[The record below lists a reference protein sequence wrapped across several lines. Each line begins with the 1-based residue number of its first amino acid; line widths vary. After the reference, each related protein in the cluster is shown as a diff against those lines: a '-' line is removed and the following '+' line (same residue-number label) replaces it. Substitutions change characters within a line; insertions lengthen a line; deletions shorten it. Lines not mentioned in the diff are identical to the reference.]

1 MPTPPNPPAT
11 EPDPMTRFPSLK
23 PAQRRRTLPLLALP
37 LALLAG
43 CSSLGGDSVDYRST
57 VVRAQPLDVPP
68 DLTQLSRES
77 RYQTQGG
84 IVSAAAANAPAAAAA
99 PAAPAVALSSLGE
112 MRIERSGQQRWLVV
126 PMTPEQLWP
135 QLRAFWEARGFRIE
149 MEDAKAGVIE
159 TNWAENRGKL
169 PNDVVRNLLGRLAG
183 NLFDTG
189 ERDQFRTRLERT
201 ELGGKPATEV
211 FISHRGIE
219 EAVLS
224 PTGARDDN
232 TTRWRLRP
240 SDPQLEAEMLARL
253 MVSLGG
259 VRDEPAARAVVAAA
273 PEAPSR
279 ARLVVDNTAI
289 EIDEAFDRAWRRV
302 GLALDRG
309 GFTVED
315 RDRTLGIYYVRYVDP
330 RSIGKEEPGFWS
342 RLFGNTD
349 NPLEVKR
356 FRVVVRANGPQTV
369 VAILDN
375 AGLVDKGETAKRV
388 APQLLAELR

>member
-1 MPTPPNPPAT
+1 M
-11 EPDPMTRFPSLK
+11 SS
-23 PAQRRRTLPLLALP
+23 PLRNSSRPALP
-37 LALLAG
+37 LRAHERAVARAAAAALTALLVAG
-43 CSSLGGDSVDYRST
+43 CGSLGGDTIDDRGT
-57 VVRAQPLDVPP
+57 VVRAKPLDVPP
-68 DLTQLSRES
+68 DLTQLARDS

-84 IVSAAAANAPAAAAA
+84 VVSAAATNVPTASGAPAAVALG
-99 PAAPAVALSSLGE
+99 AVAN

-126 PMTPEQLWP
+126 PAAPEQLWP
-135 QLRAFWEARGFRIE
+135 QLRAFWEARGFQIA

-159 TNWAENRGKL
+159 TNWSENRGKL

-201 ELGGKPATEV
+201 EAGGKVSTEV

-259 VRDEPAARAVVAAA
+259 PQDVAAARTTVAAA
-273 PEAPSR
+273 PEAPAR
-279 ARLVVDNTAI
+279 ARLVVDGAAI
-289 EIDEAFDRAWRRV
+289 EVDEPFDRAWRRV

-315 RDRTLGIYYVRYVDP
+315 RDRSLGLYYVRYIDP
-330 RSIGKEEPGFWS
+330 KSLGKEEPGFWS
-342 RLFGNTD
+342 KLFGNTD
-349 NPLEVKR
+349 NPLEVRR
-356 FRVVVRANGPQTV
+356 FRVAVRANGPQTV
-369 VAILDN
+369 VAIMN
-375 AGLVDKGETAKRV
+375 SAGAADTGENGKRV
-388 APQLLAELR
+388 AAQLLAELR

>member
-1 MPTPPNPPAT
+1 MSHPLRQSPRPA
-11 EPDPMTRFPSLK
+11 
-23 PAQRRRTLPLLALP
+23 LPLLAAT

-43 CSSLGGDSVDYRST
+43 CGSLGGDSTDYRST
-57 VVRAQPLDVPP
+57 VVRQQPLDVPP
-68 DLTQLSRES
+68 DLTQLARES
-77 RYQTQGG
+77 RYQSQGG
-84 IVSAAAANAPAAAAA
+84 VVSAAAANAPAAPRAAA
-99 PAAPAVALSSLGE
+99 QAPGAPAVALTTAGDL
-112 MRIERSGQQRWLVV
+112 RIERSGQQRWLVASR
-126 PMTPEQLWP
+126 PPEQLWP
-135 QLRAFWEARGFRIE
+135 LLRPFWEARGFQIA

-159 TNWAENRGKL
+159 TNWSENRGKL

-201 ELGGKPATEV
+201 EAGGKVSTEV

-259 VRDEPAARAVVAAA
+259 PQDVAAARTTVAAA
-273 PEAPSR
+273 PEAPAR
-279 ARLVVDNTAI
+279 ARLVVDGAAI
-289 EIDEAFDRAWRRV
+289 EVDEPFDRAWRRV

-315 RDRTLGIYYVRYVDP
+315 RDRSLGLYYVRYIDP
-330 RSIGKEEPGFWS
+330 KSLGKEEPGFWS
-342 RLFGNTD
+342 KLFGNTD
-349 NPLEVKR
+349 NPLEVRR
-356 FRVVVRANGPQTV
+356 FRVAVRANGPQTV
-369 VAILDN
+369 VAIMN
-375 AGLVDKGETAKRV
+375 SAGAADTGENGKRV
-388 APQLLAELR
+388 AAQLLAELR

>member
-1 MPTPPNPPAT
+1 
-11 EPDPMTRFPSLK
+11 MTTSLRKLPRPS
-23 PAQRRRTLPLLALP
+23 LPLLAASLV
-37 LALLAG
+37 LLGG
-43 CSSLGGDSVDYRST
+43 CGSLGGSDPVDYRST
-57 VVRAQPLDVPP
+57 VVRAKPLDVPP

-84 IVSAAAANAPAAAAA
+84 VVSAAAGNPQAAATTTGT
-99 PAAPAVALSSLGE
+99 PAVAVQGVGE
-112 MRIERSGQQRWLVV
+112 LRIERSGQQRWLVA
-126 PMTPEQLWP
+126 PLPPEQLWP
-135 QLRAFWEARGFRIE
+135 QLRAFWEARGFQIAN
-149 MEDAKAGVIE
+149 EDAKAGVIE

-189 ERDQFRTRLERT
+189 ERDQFRTRLERV
-201 ELGGKPATEV
+201 EIGGKPATEI

-219 EAVLS
+219 ETVVS

-259 VRDEPAARAVVAAA
+259 ARDEPAARAVVAAA

-279 ARLVVDNTAI
+279 ARLVGNGSAL
-289 EIDEAFDRAWRRV
+289 EIDEAFDRAWRRI

-315 RDRTLGIYYVRYVDP
+315 RDRSQGLYYVRYVDP
-330 RSIGKEEPGFWS
+330 NSIGKEEPGFWS
-342 RLFGNTD
+342 RMFGNTE
-349 NPLEVKR
+349 NPLEVRR
-356 FRVVVRANGPQTV
+356 FRVFVRANGQQTLV
-369 VAILDN
+369 TILTSTG
-375 AGLVDKGETAKRV
+375 GLEQGETGQRV
-388 APQLLAELR
+388 AAQLLAELR

>member
-1 MPTPPNPPAT
+1 MSHPLRQSPRPA
-11 EPDPMTRFPSLK
+11 
-23 PAQRRRTLPLLALP
+23 LPLLAAT

-43 CSSLGGDSVDYRST
+43 CGSIGGDSTDYRST
-57 VVRAQPLDVPP
+57 VVRQQPLDVPP
-68 DLTQLSRES
+68 DLTQLARES
-77 RYQTQGG
+77 RYQSQGG
-84 IVSAAAANAPAAAAA
+84 VVSAAAANAPAAPRAAA
-99 PAAPAVALSSLGE
+99 QAPGAPAVALTTAGDL
-112 MRIERSGQQRWLVV
+112 RIERSGQQRWLVASQ
-126 PMTPEQLWP
+126 PPEQLWP
-135 QLRAFWEARGFRIE
+135 QLRPFWEGRGFQIA

-169 PNDVVRNLLGRLAG
+169 PKDVVRNVLGRLAG

-189 ERDQFRTRLERT
+189 ERDQFRTRLERVD
-201 ELGGKPATEV
+201 LGGGKVGTEV

-219 EAVLS
+219 EAVIS
-224 PTGARDDN
+224 PTGARDDDS
-232 TTRWRLRP
+232 TRWKLRP

-253 MVSLGG
+253 MVALGG

-279 ARLVVDNTAI
+279 ARLVVDGTAL

-315 RDRTLGIYYVRYVDP
+315 RDRTLGLYYVRYIDP
-330 RSIGKEEPGFWS
+330 KSIGKEEPGFWS

-349 NPLEVKR
+349 NPLEVRR
-356 FRVVVRANGPQTV
+356 FRVVVRANGAQTV
-369 VAILDN
+369 VAILDA
-375 AGLVDKGETAKRV
+375 AGNVDKGETGKRV
-388 APQLLAELR
+388 ASQLFTELR

>member
-1 MPTPPNPPAT
+1 
-11 EPDPMTRFPSLK
+11 
-23 PAQRRRTLPLLALP
+23 
-37 LALLAG
+37 
-43 CSSLGGDSVDYRST
+43 V
-57 VVRAQPLDVPP
+57 
-68 DLTQLSRES
+68 
-77 RYQTQGG
+77 
-84 IVSAAAANAPAAAAA
+84 PAA
-99 PAAPAVALSSLGE
+99 
-112 MRIERSGQQRWLVV
+112 
-126 PMTPEQLWP
+126 PEQLWP
-135 QLRAFWEARGFRIE
+135 QLRAFWEARGFQIA

-159 TNWAENRGKL
+159 TNWSENRGKL

-201 ELGGKPATEV
+201 EAGGKVSTEV

-259 VRDEPAARAVVAAA
+259 PQDVAAARTTVAAA
-273 PEAPSR
+273 PEAPAR
-279 ARLVVDNTAI
+279 ARLVVDGAAI
-289 EIDEAFDRAWRRV
+289 EVDEPFDRAWRRV

-315 RDRTLGIYYVRYVDP
+315 RDRSLGLYYVRYIDP
-330 RSIGKEEPGFWS
+330 KSLGKEEPGFWS
-342 RLFGNTD
+342 KLFGNTD
-349 NPLEVKR
+349 NPLEVRR
-356 FRVVVRANGPQTV
+356 FRVAVRANGPQTV
-369 VAILDN
+369 VAIMN
-375 AGLVDKGETAKRV
+375 SAGAADTGENGKRV
-388 APQLLAELR
+388 AAQLLAELR

>member
-1 MPTPPNPPAT
+1 MSHALRNTPRLA
-11 EPDPMTRFPSLK
+11 
-23 PAQRRRTLPLLALP
+23 LPLLAAS

-43 CSSLGGDSVDYRST
+43 CGSLGGDSVDYRST
-57 VVRAQPLDVPP
+57 AVRAKPLEVPP
-68 DLTQLSRES
+68 DLSQLARDS
-77 RYQTQGG
+77 RYQSPGG
-84 IVSAAAANAPAAAAA
+84 VISAAAPTAPAAAGA
-99 PAAPAVALSSLGE
+99 PGAPSVALSSVGSL
-112 MRIERSGQQRWLVV
+112 RIERSGQQRWLVA
-126 PMTPEQLWP
+126 PQPPEQLWP
-135 QLRAFWEARGFRIE
+135 QLRAFWEARGFQIA

-159 TNWAENRGKL
+159 TNWSENRGKL

-189 ERDQFRTRLERT
+189 ERDQFRTRLERV
-201 ELGGKPATEV
+201 ELGGGRIGTEV

-219 EAVLS
+219 EAVVS

-259 VRDEPAARAVVAAA
+259 VRDEPAARTAVAAA

-279 ARLVVDNTAI
+279 ARLVVDGTAL

-330 RSIGKEEPGFWS
+330 KSIGKEEPGFWS

-349 NPLEVKR
+349 NPLEVRR
-356 FRVVVRANGPQTV
+356 FRVVVRANGAQTV
-369 VAILDN
+369 VAILTS
-375 AGLVDKGETAKRV
+375 AGAVDQGENGKRV
-388 APQLLAELR
+388 ASPLLAELR

>member
-1 MPTPPNPPAT
+1 MSSPLRNPSRP
-11 EPDPMTRFPSLK
+11 
-23 PAQRRRTLPLLALP
+23 ALP
-37 LALLAG
+37 ARTAAVALAALLTAG
-43 CSSLGGDSVDYRST
+43 CGSLGGDTIDYRGT
-57 VVRAQPLDVPP
+57 VVRAKPLDVPP
-68 DLTQLSRES
+68 DLTQLARDS

-84 IVSAAAANAPAAAAA
+84 VVSAAATNVPTASGAPAAVALG
-99 PAAPAVALSSLGE
+99 AVAN

-126 PMTPEQLWP
+126 PAAPEQLWP
-135 QLRAFWEARGFRIE
+135 QLRAFWEARGFQIA

-159 TNWAENRGKL
+159 TNWSENRGKL

-201 ELGGKPATEV
+201 EAGGKVSTEV

-259 VRDEPAARAVVAAA
+259 PQDVAAARTTVAAA
-273 PEAPSR
+273 PEAPAR
-279 ARLVVDNTAI
+279 ARLVVDGAAI
-289 EIDEAFDRAWRRV
+289 EVDEPFDRAWRRV

-315 RDRTLGIYYVRYVDP
+315 RDRSLGLYYVRYIDP
-330 RSIGKEEPGFWS
+330 KSLGKEEPGFWS
-342 RLFGNTD
+342 KLFGNTD
-349 NPLEVKR
+349 NPLEVRR
-356 FRVVVRANGPQTV
+356 FRVAVRANGPQTV
-369 VAILDN
+369 VAIMN
-375 AGLVDKGETAKRV
+375 SAGAADTGENGKRV
-388 APQLLAELR
+388 AAQLLAELR

>member
-1 MPTPPNPPAT
+1 MSHALRNTPRLA
-11 EPDPMTRFPSLK
+11 
-23 PAQRRRTLPLLALP
+23 LPLLAAS

-43 CSSLGGDSVDYRST
+43 CGSLGGDSVDYRST
-57 VVRAQPLDVPP
+57 AVRAKALEVPP
-68 DLTQLSRES
+68 DLSQLARDS
-77 RYQTQGG
+77 RYQSPGG
-84 IVSAAAANAPAAAAA
+84 VISAAASNAPAAAGA
-99 PAAPAVALSSLGE
+99 PGAPSVALSSVGSL
-112 MRIERSGQQRWLVV
+112 RIERSGQQRWLVA
-126 PMTPEQLWP
+126 PQPPEQLWP
-135 QLRAFWEARGFRIE
+135 QLRAFWEARGFQIA

-159 TNWAENRGKL
+159 TNWSENRGKL

-189 ERDQFRTRLERT
+189 ERDQFRTRLERV
-201 ELGGKPATEV
+201 ELGGGRIGTEV

-219 EAVLS
+219 EAVVS

-259 VRDEPAARAVVAAA
+259 VRDEPAARTAVAAA

-279 ARLVVDNTAI
+279 ARLVVDGTAL

-330 RSIGKEEPGFWS
+330 KSIGKEEPGFWS

-349 NPLEVKR
+349 NPLEVRR
-356 FRVVVRANGPQTV
+356 FRVVVRANGAQTV
-369 VAILDN
+369 VAILTS
-375 AGLVDKGETAKRV
+375 AGAVDQGENGKRV
-388 APQLLAELR
+388 ASQLLAELR